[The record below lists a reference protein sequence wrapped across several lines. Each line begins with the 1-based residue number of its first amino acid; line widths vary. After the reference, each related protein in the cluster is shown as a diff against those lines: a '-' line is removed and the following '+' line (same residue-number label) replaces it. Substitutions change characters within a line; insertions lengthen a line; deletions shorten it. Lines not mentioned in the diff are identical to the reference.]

1 MPPQTKIHI
10 QQWPPERPTSAR
22 KMVSLQRQAVKQRT
36 MRIEVALVTSLVYDV
51 ESKVCV
57 IVDALRATSS
67 LVVLIE
73 RGVKEVVVCRRL
85 AQARRIAR
93 RTHYLLCG
101 EKDSVPPRDFDY
113 GNSPTEFA
121 TLDLSGRSV
130 ILATSNGTSA
140 IRQVAGAQVV
150 LIGALLNR
158 QAVAAAALAEAAAD
172 DRDVIIVCAGNGYGR
187 YFSLEDTF
195 VAGAIVDS
203 ILAQAKVAE
212 MHPPLWNDAL
222 AALRLYRSYRG
233 QALACFRDAD
243 HARSLVE
250 LGLEHDLEFCARTDV
265 STAVP
270 RVKLGEDDLLRV
282 IPG

>member
-1 MPPQTKIHI
+1 
-10 QQWPPERPTSAR
+10 
-22 KMVSLQRQAVKQRT
+22 
-36 MRIEVALVTSLVYDV
+36 MRIEVALVPNLVYDV
-51 ESKVCV
+51 ETKVC
-57 IVDALRATSS
+57 IAVDVLRATST

-85 AQARRIAR
+85 AQARRLAR
-93 RTHYLLCG
+93 LTHYVLCG

-121 TLDLSGRSV
+121 SLDLSGQSL

-140 IRQVAGAQVV
+140 IRQVAAAHAV
-150 LIGALLNR
+150 LIGSLLNLK
-158 QAVAAAALAEAAAD
+158 AVAAAALTESAKD
-172 DRDVIIVCAGNGYGR
+172 DRDIVIVCAGHGYGR

-203 ILAQAKVAE
+203 LLAQAKAAE
-212 MHPPLWNDAL
+212 LQPRLRNDAL

-233 QALACFRDAD
+233 QALACFGDAD
-243 HARSLVE
+243 HGRSLAE
-250 LGLEHDLEFCARTDV
+250 LGLKHDLEFCARTDV
-265 STAVP
+265 STVVP
-270 RVKLGEDDLLRV
+270 RLKASEDGLLRV